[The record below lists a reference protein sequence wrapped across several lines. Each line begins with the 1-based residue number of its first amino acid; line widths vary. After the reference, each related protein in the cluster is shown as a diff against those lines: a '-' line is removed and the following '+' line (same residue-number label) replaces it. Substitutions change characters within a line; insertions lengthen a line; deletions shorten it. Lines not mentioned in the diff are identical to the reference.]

1 MNMAAEGLVLGDGR
15 VVERGGMLRR
25 LPGKREVFEGWLDG
39 RHVLVKQYLDRE
51 RGAVHAGREE
61 KGLRAL
67 AAAGVAAPEILFS
80 GRDEPGNPVIVLA
93 FIEEARPYSAVWR
106 EAESKDREQ
115 LARRMMRLLARHHA
129 AGLRQTDLH
138 LDNFLVTQAEIYSL
152 DGAGIKVSARALKEG
167 PSLENLALFCA
178 QLPPAFDAHSIAI
191 AEAYVRARDW
201 DTTSVLRKLPA
212 LIDAARSWRWRK
224 VSEKIFRDCT
234 AIRHIKTA
242 ASEAFVVRR
251 YADALTGVLSELDA
265 TCPTDAESLLKNG
278 NTATV
283 WGIKAG
289 GIEMVVKRYNIKN
302 WRHGFTRLVRE
313 SRASISWRNAHR
325 LMLLGVK
332 TPKPIACVTARSGGF
347 GRVAYFLAERIVGPD
362 IAEWVAARRSDAEA
376 LANVAGEVAEIF
388 VQLRRWR
395 IAHGDMK
402 ATNFIV
408 TNNGVYLI
416 DLDAMRQYRSQSAFE
431 RAWRGDMDRFAAN
444 WSDFPEFT
452 RLVLDRL

>member
-1 MNMAAEGLVLGDGR
+1 MSTAAEHLVLGDGR

-25 LPGKREVFEGWLDG
+25 LPGKREVFEGWLEG
-39 RHVLVKQYLDRE
+39 QHVLVKRYLDRD

-67 AAAGVAAPEILFS
+67 AAAGVAAPEILFGGTDS
-80 GRDEPGNPVIVLA
+80 QGNPVVVLA
-93 FIEEARPYSAVWR
+93 FIEEARPYSVAWR
-106 EAESKDREQ
+106 EAESKDREE
-115 LARRMMRLLARHHA
+115 LARRMMHLLARHHA

-138 LDNFLVTQAEIYSL
+138 LDNFLVTQADIYSL
-152 DGAGIKVSARALKEG
+152 DGAGIKVSGRALKEG
-167 PSLENLALFCA
+167 SSLENLALFCA
-178 QLPPAFDAHSIAI
+178 QLPPVFDEKAIAI
-191 AEAYVRARDW
+191 AEAYARARDW
-201 DTTSVLRKLPA
+201 DATSVSRKLPT

-224 VSEKIFRDCT
+224 VSEKIYRDCT

-251 YADALTGVLSELDA
+251 YSAALAGMLPELDA
-265 TCPTDAESLLKNG
+265 TCPNDAGSRLKDG

-283 WGIKAG
+283 WGMEAG

-332 TPKPIACVTARSGGF
+332 TPEPIACVTARSGGF
-347 GRVAYFLAERIVGPD
+347 GRVAYFLAKRVGGPNL
-362 IAEWVAARRSDAEA
+362 AEWVAAHRSDAEA
-376 LANVAGEVAEIF
+376 LANVAGEVAEMF
-388 VQLRRWR
+388 AQLRRWR
-395 IAHGDMK
+395 ISHGDMK

-408 TNNGVYLI
+408 ADDGVYVI
-416 DLDAMRQYRSQSAFE
+416 DLDAMRQHRSQSVFE
-431 RAWRGDMDRFAAN
+431 RAWRDDTSRFAAN
-444 WSDFPEFT
+444 WSDFPEFA